1 MNQQYLQGDVEDYGF
16 KQQQPKKYIQ
26 VSTYSDIYYDV
37 QKIKKFENGVEIIEL
52 NDALHQGKVSQ
63 LHTFYT
69 MKWMEYLSELEIE
82 LKAIL
87 LDRALIVPDLNQYVN
102 KRLQPMIEV
111 TLDKVLNETYKLK
124 IQCYI
129 NEILLLVQKVSLK
142 IWKEYPQISLA
153 LLKRLHSIQKNSL
166 YDSRIKELSVYID
179 TLNDFYGERL
189 HHGVSYEIEG
199 YNNVQYTEPYNSKSF
214 YPLKGEILDSYRLNQ
229 DVLTFSP
236 FQRIQVH
243 YFYKNGGFALLD
255 DAIKNFNLNYLDI
268 FPIFQYLYSLL
279 DRQIYLNYFHHL
291 EFQNLTSKLTEEE
304 IKNSNRDTIKK
315 LTDGIENMFDQ
326 FYNSSQKKELIALA
340 EMSVYLQCF
349 RCTAL
354 EKRIYGLQQF
364 CDKINTAQSNE
375 FMGQQYNINDEWYK
389 NDNVL
394 KYIVDNQV
402 FQELFGEK
410 AHFELIKRSFP
421 IIQFLY
427 LHHKLSKDEILCILR
442 LGKGKH
448 ETWDN
453 MISKIL
459 TDLAEILSLEDV
471 ETLIQNIQQ
480 SQIDQN
486 GLNFIKSLGRNKNL
500 RQDLDN
506 NYNKGMGNNED
517 KFVKQNERISG
528 QRKYQQIDTDYKVI
542 EQNNNEIIEYCNNEK
557 AIKLK
562 SQIVE
567 FLLNIVHEQPTTEI
581 GQSALSI
588 AINLICHQFKSLR
601 QQYLLL
607 GFSNL
612 IAKEQP
618 LPVCNYITVLQK
630 IISSSYPLDKFT
642 NSKDVLKWIQDK
654 YDIKLN
660 FLKVMGREKLKLI
673 KRESKDYLQ
682 TIEQFVKFYQF
693 LHQDSK
699 ITRDQLM
706 ILWKLLVENA
716 KCVEERD
723 LFFNW
728 VGDVNKK
735 FLDQEAIELLF
746 ISTIKCSSL
755 SQSML
760 QCLTNL
766 ILYFNVQY
774 KVMKL
779 QYDQYTIMDADI
791 IGLQVLWKI
800 FKQQEKLGSQLQEFF
815 IRLLRFKQQQSILNK
830 LKQQYLV
837 QLFNQIDNPNSLSFI
852 IKLLEEFEGYKL
864 VEQGEKV
871 FVTIDN
877 KCMDAMPPKRQDIQ
891 LLSGLTVLQAKQ
903 IIGQKLNPS
912 LKPDEFDIFCRGTL
926 FDDNKTL
933 KDYKVNQKLTFVISK
948 REIVTDEINA
958 YNSTTNQIQNE
969 YVPNDA
975 DEKVQEIMQIVQMQD
990 KDFIISVLKEKN
1002 WQVETA
1008 ICDILDRGDQ
1018 LLLEYQ
1024 QKNHQVKKQKPIMKQ
1039 QIDEISFASL
1049 ISNNYIDQL
1058 FILLNQENQE
1068 QNTKIWS
1075 ILQMIPRNKEVYE
1088 LIEQSQTDWCN
1099 LLLVDNKYKLQYH
1112 LQILKEQLQCDFI
1125 EDQDEY
1131 EKRKTLRENFLLYG
1145 GLKLLLFQLDN
1156 SIEILIIILDIFQI
1170 YFSAYSMS
1178 RLMMNQIEFLQLLK
1192 LKQAIQQ
1199 KDEDPKLC
1207 SLLSIQLQKQDKPNI
1222 QGYDEAY
1229 LLQKVFYNCELEV
1242 EWDVLLDAL
1251 IQRIGVEQIYTNILC
1266 ILYMRPQ
1273 LLKFELPINR
1283 LVQLLNNPNEEQR
1296 KMTAYFILTLQD
1308 IGKRNDVNLSNDIL
1322 KALIKAE
1329 TQYDEL
1335 YLVIA
1340 GLICQVNDLTFFDT
1354 HQLAQQIISLISNRE
1369 IIEQRFTENE
1379 DKLLQGNLLLL
1390 TSLLQVD
1397 KNIKVDIEFTRYL
1410 YKCLFEMH
1418 NDYYKYPVYK
1428 RKLTRKRVFQL
1439 LLELCK
1445 DETHL
1450 QVMLPLIQSHHQLKF
1465 DINEVD
1471 MEVGVKGSHGFVG
1484 LRNLGATCY
1493 INSLLQQFYMNL
1505 PLRKGI
1511 LNGQI
1516 MITEMKAPLIFD
1528 NISSIDSTTL
1538 QRKLTDHTLHQLQ
1551 LVFIQLQESVKQYI
1565 NPHQLI
1571 KTLKGF
1577 DGEVINVLIQQ
1588 DCNEFFN
1595 LITDKLEQDQKF
1607 TNQSNLIPQILG
1619 GTLINEI
1626 KSLEPDYDFRRENE
1640 EPFLTVSVDI
1650 KHKKCLEEA
1659 LDLFVKGDVL
1669 DGENK
1674 YLCEE
1679 VQRKIDVQK
1688 RQYFKKLPNTF
1699 IFHLK
1704 RFEFDYNTMLRI
1716 KINDYFEFPQEI
1728 NMFKWTRDH
1737 IVENM
1742 EIQDQSDYIYILKG
1756 VLVHVGGAEGG
1767 HYYSFI
1773 RDVDK
1778 WYEFNDKVICPFK
1791 IENLKTECFGGG
1803 NNNLSEWGMSNSKN
1817 AYILFYEKV
1826 KHNIPEQLYMR
1837 GKNEE
1842 LLIQQVIS
1850 ENTDYLK
1857 NQLFCAQ
1864 DYLKFIQTFVQ
1875 TLQIKNQFQVTQLL
1889 SKESNLY
1896 ELDTLPSLRM
1906 IKLLTFFTYEV
1917 LLRNKDQQMFQ
1928 YNIQL
1933 LSDMYKQEPAAN
1945 FWFLDLLRNHK
1956 QLIIDLLIESSYSD
1970 VRNAFAQLIIQSI
1983 TIIIEYEQQYLFED
1997 SCIGR
2002 FLQFYIKSLLGI
2014 VKNTLRRGTEYFQ
2027 VIKYILVS
2035 NQLLVKYF
2043 YQQEYFK
2050 QVYQLLQEQVSEVQ
2064 LGASLKLQ
2072 QLQTNNTD
2080 QPLMIISDI
2089 IAKVIMSCRTQS
2101 MIDLN
2106 EDAPTYLFKGQ
2117 KELDIDEF
2125 WLKRLLESD
2134 DFKKY
2139 ILAMIQFQPN
2149 LIDMIKHICWK
2160 NHSTSYH
2167 IMTLLVSTFLDYFIE
2182 WQLLEPLSQTIENL
2196 FKMDDGLVEI
2206 RLQGLLCEPFKTL
2219 SCVKGSS
2226 IMNAIIDQYE
2236 KDKNYC
2242 FCMIAIL
2249 ANLANQVNYVGEY
2262 FKKNKEQ
2269 FEILLWKAKDY
2280 KNIMYGLYFPVMKIQ
2295 KSIQQL
2301 SAIFEETEKPTIQVC
2316 NPISNQM
2323 TQEEPEPEDSNI
2335 QVIHLI
2341 EQNKSN
2347 YTQTK
2352 EDSMDNN
2359 NSSDRENPTD
2369 ELSE

>member
-1 MNQQYLQGDVEDYGF
+1 MNHLSQTSNSENQGYNS
-16 KQQQPKKYIQ
+16 QQPRRYIKT
-26 VSTYSDIYYDV
+26 STCSYTYYDLE
-37 QKIKKFENGVEIIEL
+37 KIKKFEEGYEIIEL
-52 NDALHQGKVSQ
+52 NDALHQGKASQ
-63 LHTFYT
+63 LHTFDWS
-69 MKWMEYLSELEIE
+69 KWMEYLSELEIE

-87 LDRALIVPDLNQYVN
+87 LDRALIVPDLNQYVK

-111 TLDKVLNETYKLK
+111 TLDKVLIETCKLK

-142 IWKEYPQISLA
+142 LWKEYPQISLT
-153 LLKRLHSIQKNSL
+153 LLKRLHSIQCNSL
-166 YDSRIKELSVYID
+166 YDSRIRELSLYID
-179 TLNDFYGERL
+179 TINDFYGERL
-189 HHGVSYEIEG
+189 HYGVSFEAEG
-199 YNNVQYTEPYNSKSF
+199 YNNPYQTEIYNSKNF
-214 YPLKGEILDSYRLNQ
+214 YPLKGEILEYQRMNQ
-229 DVLTFSP
+229 DVFTFSP
-236 FQRIQVH
+236 FQRIQIH

-255 DAIKNFNLNYLDI
+255 DAIRNFNLNNLDI
-268 FPIFQYLYSLL
+268 FAIFQYLNSLI
-279 DRQIYLNYFHHL
+279 DKQKYLNYFHHF
-291 EFQNLTSKLTEEE
+291 EFQNLASKLTEEE

-315 LTDGIENMFDQ
+315 LTEGIENMFDQ
-326 FYNSSQKKELIALA
+326 FYTSSQKKELIALS
-340 EMSVYLQCF
+340 EMSVFLQCF

-375 FMGQQYNINDEWYK
+375 FMGQQYFMNDEWYK

-453 MISKIL
+453 MISKLL
-459 TDLAEILSLEDV
+459 TDLAEILQLEDV

-486 GLNFIKSLGRNKNL
+486 GLNFIKSLGRNKYL

-506 NYNKGMGNNED
+506 NQNQRIGNND
-517 KFVKQNERISG
+517 DTFGRQNERMSG
-528 QRKYQQIDTDYKVI
+528 KRKEMEDMEQNKNETI
-542 EQNNNEIIEYCNNEK
+542 EQFDREK
-557 AIKLK
+557 AINLK

-567 FLLNIVHEQPTTEI
+567 FLLNIVHEQPTSEI
-581 GQSALSI
+581 GQSAFTI

-601 QQYLLL
+601 QQYLLH

-612 IAKEQP
+612 IAEEQP

-630 IISSSYPLDKFT
+630 IISSSYPFDKFN
-642 NSKDVLKWIQDK
+642 NSKDVLIWIQEK

-660 FLKVMGREKLKLI
+660 FLRVMGREKLKLL
-673 KRESKDYLQ
+673 KRENKNYLQ

-699 ITRDQLM
+699 ITRSQLM

-779 QYDQYTIMDADI
+779 QYDQYTIIDADI

-800 FKQQEKLGSQLQEFF
+800 FKQQENLGPKLQEFF

-837 QLFNQIDNPNSLSFI
+837 QLFNQINNPNSLSFI
-852 IKLLEEFEGYKL
+852 IKLLEEFEGYQL
-864 VEQGEKV
+864 IEQGEKV

-877 KCMDAMPPKRQDIQ
+877 KCMNAMPPKRQDIQ
-891 LLSGLTVLQAKQ
+891 LLSGLPVLQAKQ

-948 REIVTDEINA
+948 REIVTDEITA
-958 YNSTTNQIQNE
+958 YNNTTNQIQNE

-975 DEKVQEIMQIVQMQD
+975 DDRVQEIMQIVQIQE

-1002 WQVETA
+1002 WQVENA

-1018 LLLEYQ
+1018 LLSEYQ
-1024 QKNHQVKKQKPIMKQ
+1024 QKNPQIKKQQPIMKQ

-1058 FILLNQENQE
+1058 FILLNQGNQE

-1131 EKRKTLRENFLLYG
+1131 EKRKTLRENFLLQG

-1178 RLMMNQIEFLQLLK
+1178 RLMMNQNEFLQLLK

-1229 LLQKVFYNCELEV
+1229 LLQQVFYNCELEV

-1251 IQRIGVEQIYTNILC
+1251 IQRIGVEQVYTNILC

-1283 LVQLLNNPNEEQR
+1283 LVELLTSPNEEQR

-1308 IGKRNDVNLSNDIL
+1308 IGKKNGVNLSNDIL
-1322 KALIKAE
+1322 KALIKGE

-1340 GLICQVNDLTFFDT
+1340 GLIGQVNDLTFFDT

-1390 TSLLQVD
+1390 SSLLQVD

-1445 DETHL
+1445 DENHL
-1450 QVMLPLIQSHHQLKF
+1450 QEMLPLIQNHHKLKF

-1471 MEVGVKGSHGFVG
+1471 MDLGVKGSHGFVG

-1493 INSLLQQFYMNL
+1493 INSLLQQFYMNI

-1528 NISSIDSTTL
+1528 NISSIDSPIL

-1571 KTLKGF
+1571 KTLKGY

-1742 EIQDQSDYIYILKG
+1742 EIQDQSDYMYILKG
-1756 VLVHVGGAEGG
+1756 VLVHVGSAEGG

-1826 KHNIPEQLYMR
+1826 KHDIPEQLYMR
-1837 GKNEE
+1837 GTNEE
-1842 LLIQQVIS
+1842 LLIQQVKS
-1850 ENTDYLK
+1850 ENSDYLK
-1857 NQLFCAQ
+1857 NQLFCTQ

-1875 TLQIKNQFQVTQLL
+1875 TFQFKTPYQITQLL
-1889 SKESNLY
+1889 SNESNLS
-1896 ELDTLPSLRM
+1896 ELDNLPSLRI
-1906 IKLLTFFTYEV
+1906 IKLFTFFTYEV

-1945 FWFLDLLRNHK
+1945 FWFLDLLRNNK

-1970 VRNAFAQLIIQSI
+1970 VRNAFAQLIIQSV
-1983 TIIIEYEQQYLFED
+1983 TLIIKHEQYYLFED

-2002 FLQFYIKSLLGI
+2002 FLKFYIQSLLGI

-2035 NQLLVKYF
+2035 NQLLVKHF

-2050 QVYQLLQEQVSEVQ
+2050 QVYQLLQEQVISAQ
-2064 LGASLKLQ
+2064 IGASFKSQ
-2072 QLQTNNTD
+2072 QQQTNNID
-2080 QPLMIISDI
+2080 QPLMVISDI

-2101 MIDLN
+2101 MIELN

-2117 KELDIDEF
+2117 KDLDIDQY
-2125 WLKRLLESD
+2125 WLNRLLDSD
-2134 DFKKY
+2134 DFKKH
-2139 ILAMIQFQPN
+2139 ILVMIQFQPS

-2160 NHSTSYH
+2160 DQNISSQVMLQ
-2167 IMTLLVSTFLDYFIE
+2167 IVIQFLDYFVD
-2182 WQLLEPLSQTIENL
+2182 WQQLEPFSQTIEQL
-2196 FKMDDGLVEI
+2196 FKMNDDLVEK
-2206 RLQGLLCEPFKTL
+2206 RLQCLLCEPIKTT
-2219 SCVKGSS
+2219 SCVKGYS
-2226 IMNAIIDQYE
+2226 ILNAIKSQYD

-2249 ANLANQVNYVGEY
+2249 ANLATQVNYVGEY
-2262 FKKNKEQ
+2262 FKNNKENLE
-2269 FEILLWKAKDY
+2269 FLLWKARDH
-2280 KNIMYGLYFPVMKIQ
+2280 KNIIYGLYFPSMKIQ

-2301 SAIFEETEKPTIQVC
+2301 SAIFEEAEKPTIQIC
-2316 NPISNQM
+2316 IPKQNQ
-2323 TQEEPEPEDSNI
+2323 TVQEEPEPEDSDI
-2335 QVIHLI
+2335 QVTNLI
-2341 EQNKSN
+2341 EQNKTN

-2359 NSSDRENPTD
+2359 TPSDRENPTD